1 MTALST
7 AHTDWHSNSPQR
19 APKDTI
25 KYSAQYERALAACIQ
40 MLAPLAPHFASE
52 LWSQFCAVPGR
63 RNGADLADLHWDRD
77 VLQQRWPIVDPDYKL
92 DLVYKVNG
100 LDMGVGKFTAAELER
115 LTADQA
121 LVAALTTA
129 AVQDYIGD
137 SPILNTGYTHYAG
150 CEATVTLSVQRRAES
165 TGPKVKSKKNK
176 SKVTQ

>member
-1 MTALST
+1 
-7 AHTDWHSNSPQR
+7 
-19 APKDTI
+19 
-25 KYSAQYERALAACIQ
+25 

-63 RNGADLADLHWDRD
+63 RNGADLPDLHWDRD

-100 LDMGVGKFTAAELER
+100 LDLGVGKFTAAELER
-115 LTADQA
+115 LTSDQA

-129 AVQDYIGD
+129 AVQDFVAD
-137 SPILNTGYTHYAG
+137 SPILSTGFVHYAG
-150 CEATVTLSVQRRAES
+150 CEATVTISVKRRAES
-165 TGPKVKSKKNK
+165 KVKAKKTK